1 MGFVREEEG
10 GVEGGWG
17 PEDGA
22 GPRRPGGGGIGRLS
36 DGDAELAADVAA
48 LEREL
53 EAMGLPT
60 DDDEDTDDKGPPD
73 EGRVAAESRP
83 AEGTAG
89 GGEE

>member
-22 GPRRPGGGGIGRLS
+22 GHRRPGGGGIGRLS

-53 EAMGLPT
+53 EAVDLPT
-60 DDDEDTDDKGPPD
+60 DDEDTDDKGPP
-73 EGRVAAESRP
+73 GLLGAAAESRR
-83 AEGTAG
+83 AESAA
-89 GGEE
+89 GGEEE